1 MENNPSEIGKLTG
14 LKPRLS
20 PNKSPMRTKKKQ
32 SSKQSTPTAHETA
45 TDQTTTVSPDTSPYA
60 SGSNQRENQN
70 EVETPKKSEH
80 PFITEEEKQAIKN
93 LYPVYDYESSDEEQV
108 TKTSIS
114 RNDDV
119 NKQEKIIEDMEQTID
134 QNTTMINRL
143 SKKIKNLEEKAEA
156 TYNHPDITSKDRE
169 AKMKVRN
176 DQKDILS
183 SLAAMEDAMA
193 KLVNAKNIAYDKIRG
208 MKQELEAIE
217 NDMKQHDKFIL
228 KNRENIAQLS
238 DDVKVQIKE
247 NRYLRRKME
256 EHDIKLNASGTISR
270 KPWALQS
277 DTAKYP
283 ILQTYESTSRYSRLA
298 PMLDTIIL
306 KGDNVMEI
314 RQFYNLINTAI
325 MTSLASMKFL
335 PDYDDLTTTFDY
347 ESHIVPPSNHTQ
359 FEDAQNAY
367 KQYGRTLL
375 LHLQKQTTIPSN
387 SAPATAIKQQE
398 NSMATCGFKMLF
410 EIITSMSPQLG
421 GQYRDLQ
428 QYVDTLVIADGE
440 PVLEY
445 YLRALKMSQEIQTQK
460 DKTGQNNRL
469 IRKFVTQ
476 LFQIKSFT
484 ECMRETMTSLSK
496 FFRVPDNHFRD
507 FPHNLQTI
515 YKNDIIDKCA
525 PSMITPNA
533 KYIPIQPQ
541 VASVNARLHTNED
554 TSQNKNSDEEKLH
567 DVIINAA
574 RATMSTTDNTSYK
587 PTRCKAC
594 GLTQKECHQ
603 AMKAIHDPD
612 DPTKCCFRGPK
623 YITDKHMKETV
634 MQYNL
639 KNTGDYPATI
649 QDTDKPPQKAFIP
662 HPKVNAATIKVDEE
676 KRIPQPIVNTT
687 RLDPIQDLISGIE
700 ADPKEHLHNPTAHM
714 LYKTSSQTQKN
725 NIDKDRNDNNILS
738 VLEYCETCNE
748 IGEAGTPCEYCS
760 QPYPTCNVQSEPPT
774 PIFNMSDLETMAKT
788 PPITPQQ
795 HESYQE

>member
-70 EVETPKKSEH
+70 ELETPKKSEH

-270 KPWALQS
+270 KPWAL
-277 DTAKYP
+277 
-283 ILQTYESTSRYSRLA
+283 
-298 PMLDTIIL
+298 
-306 KGDNVMEI
+306 
-314 RQFYNLINTAI
+314 
-325 MTSLASMKFL
+325 
-335 PDYDDLTTTFDY
+335 
-347 ESHIVPPSNHTQ
+347 
-359 FEDAQNAY
+359 
-367 KQYGRTLL
+367 
-375 LHLQKQTTIPSN
+375 
-387 SAPATAIKQQE
+387 
-398 NSMATCGFKMLF
+398 
-410 EIITSMSPQLG
+410 
-421 GQYRDLQ
+421 
-428 QYVDTLVIADGE
+428 
-440 PVLEY
+440 
-445 YLRALKMSQEIQTQK
+445 
-460 DKTGQNNRL
+460 
-469 IRKFVTQ
+469 
-476 LFQIKSFT
+476 
-484 ECMRETMTSLSK
+484 
-496 FFRVPDNHFRD
+496 
-507 FPHNLQTI
+507 
-515 YKNDIIDKCA
+515 
-525 PSMITPNA
+525 
-533 KYIPIQPQ
+533 
-541 VASVNARLHTNED
+541 
-554 TSQNKNSDEEKLH
+554 
-567 DVIINAA
+567 
-574 RATMSTTDNTSYK
+574 
-587 PTRCKAC
+587 
-594 GLTQKECHQ
+594 
-603 AMKAIHDPD
+603 
-612 DPTKCCFRGPK
+612 
-623 YITDKHMKETV
+623 
-634 MQYNL
+634 
-639 KNTGDYPATI
+639 
-649 QDTDKPPQKAFIP
+649 
-662 HPKVNAATIKVDEE
+662 
-676 KRIPQPIVNTT
+676 
-687 RLDPIQDLISGIE
+687 
-700 ADPKEHLHNPTAHM
+700 
-714 LYKTSSQTQKN
+714 
-725 NIDKDRNDNNILS
+725 
-738 VLEYCETCNE
+738 
-748 IGEAGTPCEYCS
+748 
-760 QPYPTCNVQSEPPT
+760 
-774 PIFNMSDLETMAKT
+774 
-788 PPITPQQ
+788 
-795 HESYQE
+795 